1 MVGSKGSWRVD
12 RASAMVSVLLRMDV
26 IATASVEWI
35 QEKSDGGVAMQL
47 MSSFSMPFLGL
58 PRL

>member
-1 MVGSKGSWRVD
+1 MVR
-12 RASAMVSVLLRMDV
+12 VLLRTDV

-35 QEKSDGGVAMQL
+35 REKSDGGVAMQP